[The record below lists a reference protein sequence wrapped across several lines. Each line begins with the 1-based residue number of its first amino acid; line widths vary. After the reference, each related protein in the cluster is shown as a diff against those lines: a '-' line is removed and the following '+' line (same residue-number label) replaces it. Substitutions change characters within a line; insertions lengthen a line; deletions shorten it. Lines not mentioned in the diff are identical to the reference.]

1 MPRGRPRKI
10 HPFSASA
17 AAALAEYRVD
27 AGALNEQQSTQIPK
41 QVSEVEYLREE
52 NLKLKE
58 GLHNLEQELLDL
70 YRRVA
75 HYVIMRNLN

>member
-1 MPRGRPRKI
+1 MPRGKPRKI

-27 AGALNEQQSTQIPK
+27 AINESTIQQIPK

-52 NLKLKE
+52 NLKLKAE
-58 GLHNLEQELLDL
+58 LHSLEQELLRV
-70 YRRVA
+70 YRRIT
-75 HYVIMRNLN
+75 YREE